1 MRRAATT
8 RLEPGQHSI
17 DRAKPFEHGDGWA
30 LRWRIRLHSGRLL
43 DKTTKGPTKGI
54 VRTRAKATAAEL
66 LATPGNGTWT
76 PRTPVLDYLEA
87 VTLPALRAERL
98 EASTTRRYEL
108 AYRLLRG
115 ECRAKD
121 CKHTKSLAGLSIHDA
136 MRPRT
141 LTDCLEEIAR
151 LHGEKNVKHARIVA
165 SRYLARKLQTDEL
178 LEVNPL
184 RDLDLDMSK
193 ARKPEQHRGGK
204 ALSLAD
210 YQRVVEWLLAADP
223 ADAQKPKRGRWT
235 HDEAVR
241 ARGQAIDMVLAQATT
256 GLRTSELALR
266 PAGECSVDVGG
277 VFTFWLP
284 ATATKTKTSRP
295 VPVLDERVSE
305 RLAARLE
312 AVGDPEWPLFP
323 APSDPSKQWQPR
335 TRDRKVA
342 ELYQEMAAA
351 LGLPVFEFER
361 GHMWRATLNTLL
373 YDALPEATRVRL
385 LGHTEA
391 VNRSHYTAVTST
403 AAVVEAASVLRKSPP
418 ESPQAP

>member
-1 MRRAATT
+1 MARAATT

-30 LRWRIRLHSGRLL
+30 LRWRIRLHSGRLV
-43 DKTTKGPTKGI
+43 DKTTKGPTKGV
-54 VRTRAKATAAEL
+54 VRSRARATAAEL
-66 LATPGNGTWT
+66 LATPGNGSWT
-76 PRTPVLDYLEA
+76 PRTPVLDYMKA
-87 VTLPALRAERL
+87 VTLPAIQAERL
-98 EASTTRRYEL
+98 APATTRRYEL

-115 ECRAKD
+115 ECHLDD
-121 CKHTKSLAGLSIHDA
+121 CKHAKSLAGLSIHDA

-184 RDLDLDMSK
+184 RDLDLDLSK
-193 ARKPEQHRGGK
+193 ARKPDQRRGGK
-204 ALSLAD
+204 ALSLTD
-210 YQRVVEWLLAADP
+210 YQRVIDWLLAADP
-223 ADAQKPKRGRWT
+223 ADAEKPKRGRWT
-235 HDEAVR
+235 HEEAVR
-241 ARGQAIDMVLAQATT
+241 ARGHAIDVILTQATT

-266 PAGECSVDVGG
+266 PAGDCSVDAGG

-284 ATATKTKTSRP
+284 ATATKTHTSRP
-295 VPVLDERVSE
+295 VPVLDARVSE
-305 RLAARLE
+305 RLATRLVE
-312 AVGDPEWPLFP
+312 VGDPSWPLFP

-342 ELYQEMAAA
+342 ELYVEMAAA
-351 LGLPVFEFER
+351 LDLPVFEFER

-373 YDALPEATRVRL
+373 YDALPEATRTRL

-403 AAVVEAASVLRKSPP
+403 AAVVEAAAILLKSPQG
-418 ESPQAP
+418 SPQEG